1 MRRPE
6 ANAGVFL
13 YRSPSWFFFSICNSL
28 QTILFVCVSTCLY
41 RFTPVGARGQLV
53 GVILSWHVG
62 PVHQTWVL
70 RLVAITYAHWDIS
83 SALALFSEMG
93 GLFLNL
99 DLTILTRLVGQSIR
113 GIHSWLGLQVPS
125 ASTADMNSG
134 PHTDPA
140 NPFYPLSFLLSFSAP
155 PHPKPLSPDSHMP
168 FPIQLA

>member
-1 MRRPE
+1 MQVSSFI
-6 ANAGVFL
+6 AL
-13 YRSPSWFFFSICNSL
+13 HLDFFFNLQFFANNFICLRFHVSVQIHTCRSQRTTCGSHSL
-28 QTILFVCVSTCLY
+28 LTC
-41 RFTPVGARGQLV
+41 RSCASN
-53 GVILSWHVG
+53 LSSQAG
-62 PVHQTWVL
+62 GNNLCPL
-70 RLVAITYAHWDIS
+70 RHLIS
-83 SALALFSEMG
+83 LALFSEMG